1 MCLIVW
7 CLVNSRR
14 GRGHARGHYDSV
26 CMYVYNHISNIVN
39 TNARGA
45 VAVAVVELICVLG
58 V

>member
-14 GRGHARGHYDSV
+14 GRDPARGHYDSV
-26 CMYVYNHISNIVN
+26 YNHIINIVD
-39 TNARGA
+39 TNANAA
-45 VAVAVVELICVLG
+45 VAVAVFELICVLG